1 MSASK
6 SAESGRII
14 EYSISHFLLFSSS
27 YGQLERWDQVV
38 QPHGVGVVVVVVLMV
53 AAALRLE

>member
-6 SAESGRII
+6 SAESGRIV
-14 EYSISHFLLFSSS
+14 EYSIAHFLLFSSS
-27 YGQLERWDQVV
+27 YGQLEGWDQVV
-38 QPHGVGVVVVVVLMV
+38 QPHGVVVVVVVLMV